1 VQKVSIGS
9 GKRLNKSSCHMIVQ
23 AEVPSCDG
31 WVPEEDVYV
40 PPSVDSFEIAAR
52 PNMRKKSQ
60 KAEIKEIKRG
70 LLSKTKSLNTI
81 SGFFRLASGPRK
93 FFRNPIVHSLI
104 SFLSWQERYVIL
116 STDRIDWFLPTH
128 THTHHHPAHTFT
140 QSCTSYL
147 CCVFLCVL
155 LLNPLSRFLNQL
167 QSQDN
172 LVQGSMRMSKVM
184 SSLLPVPL
192 LTLDA
197 DYCASCQGSRDTQG
211 SFWR

>member
-1 VQKVSIGS
+1 
-9 GKRLNKSSCHMIVQ
+9 MIVQ

-128 THTHHHPAHTFT
+128 THTPPPPCPHFHPIVHFIPLLCLSLCSIVEPTVQVPQPASVSGQPGARVHEDV
-140 QSCTSYL
+140 QGNVVAASCTIADIRRR
-147 CCVFLCVL
+147 L
-155 LLNPLSRFLNQL
+155 LRLLSR
-167 QSQDN
+167 
-172 LVQGSMRMSKVM
+172 
-184 SSLLPVPL
+184 
-192 LTLDA
+192 
-197 DYCASCQGSRDTQG
+197 
-211 SFWR
+211 